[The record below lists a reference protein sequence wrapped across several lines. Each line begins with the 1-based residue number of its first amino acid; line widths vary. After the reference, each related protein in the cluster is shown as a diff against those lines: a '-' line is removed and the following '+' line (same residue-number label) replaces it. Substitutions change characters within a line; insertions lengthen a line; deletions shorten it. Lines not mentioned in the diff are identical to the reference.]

1 MAGDCGAGVV
11 PSAIP
16 IRSNGWLHFDNID
29 LRDSP
34 AMRLEFAQHCVR
46 MCNSYDMNIQHTGN
60 HNVIH

>member
-16 IRSNGWLHFDNID
+16 VSSNGWLHFDNID

-34 AMRLEFAQHCVR
+34 AMRLEFTRHRVR
-46 MCNSYDMNIQHTGN
+46 MSNSYDMNIQHTGN